1 MRSLRGRLGVAI
13 GVTAVV
19 SVLLTGIVAI
29 GLLRRYSESN
39 ARNDLEKIAQAIAA
53 DDADTV
59 GTTVSLPIIK
69 QVLSINGDQA
79 AVVTRSGLAIGAS
92 APIAQGINLQP
103 LLSGQE
109 IRGTARTDSG
119 SVVYVGV
126 PIALARRP
134 NVVGV
139 VLTRP
144 VAIARG
150 LLGPLV
156 FRIALAALIALVVAI
171 VVAAVLARRMTRPL
185 HDVSEAAAR
194 ISRGDLLQR
203 VPIAEDEELAALGV
217 AFNQMASALAESQ
230 RREREFLASVS
241 HELRTPITAIRGY
254 AEAIEDGAVKDAAGR
269 AEAVGV
275 IRSEADRLE
284 HMVQDVMDLARVG
297 SAEFHL
303 DVGNVDLS
311 ETLRDAVMAHRSE
324 AIDAGVSVTADVP
337 EQLVV
342 ESDAHRIRQVVSN
355 LVQNA
360 LRVTST
366 GGAIRVGAR
375 AEGSTAVIEVSDT
388 GPGIEKD
395 DLPHVFERSYL
406 WRASKGTKRVG
417 TGLGLAIVRELVTV
431 LGGHVTVESEVGR
444 GSTFCI
450 VLPARAP
457 APAKHA

>member
-19 SVLLTGIVAI
+19 SVFLTGLVAI
-29 GLLRRYSESN
+29 GLLRRYSESQ
-39 ARNDLEKIAQAIAA
+39 ARNDLAKVARAIASG
-53 DDADTV
+53 DADTV

-69 QVLSINGDQA
+69 RVLAINGDQA
-79 AVVTRSGLAIGAS
+79 AIVTRNGLAVGAS
-92 APIAQGINLQP
+92 AGIAQGINLQQ
-103 LLSGQE
+103 LIAGQE
-109 IRGTARTDSG
+109 ISGTARTGSG
-119 SVVYVGV
+119 NVVYVGV
-126 PIALARRP
+126 PISLTRRP

-139 VLTRP
+139 LLTRP
-144 VAIARG
+144 VAVARG

-156 FRIALAALIALVVAI
+156 FRIALSALIALVVAM
-171 VVAAVLARRMTRPL
+171 VVAALLAKRLTRPL

-194 ISRGDLLQR
+194 VSKGDLSQR
-203 VPIAEDEELAALGV
+203 VPIAEDEELASLGI
-217 AFNQMASALAESQ
+217 AFNDMAGALAESQ

-303 DVGNVDLS
+303 DVGPVDLA
-311 ETLRDAVMAHRSE
+311 ETLRDAVAAHQNEASE
-324 AIDAGVSVTADVP
+324 AGVKLIADVP
-337 EQLVV
+337 DRVSV

-360 LRVTST
+360 LRVTDARGT
-366 GGAIRVGAR
+366 IRVSAR
-375 AEGSTAVIEVSDT
+375 AEGSAAVIDVSDT
-388 GPGIEKD
+388 GPGIEAA

-406 WRASKGTKRVG
+406 WRASKGTRRVG
-417 TGLGLAIVRELVTV
+417 TGLGLAIVRELVTA
-431 LGGHVTVESEVGR
+431 LGGRVTVDSVAGQ
-444 GSTFCI
+444 GSTFRI
-450 VLPARAP
+450 LLPARAP
-457 APAKHA
+457 AKHA